1 VRVNFSGSVPP
12 STKPHGGNFDFRNN
26 FSCRI
31 SHYERPLDVSRAI
44 RLEPQQGL
52 TASWGSGFLKI
63 CHLSRFEK
71 IMCNYSL
78 TKCT

>member
-52 TASWGSGFLKI
+52 NCFLGVRFLED
-63 CHLSRFEK
+63 LS
-71 IMCNYSL
+71 SL
-78 TKCT
+78 